1 MLPFLQT
8 VYFGHLFHEL
18 THKIDLFLCLHG
30 FKRLKLQFCEA
41 NVGFDVNISARVPSL
56 VVQPPGR
63 LDEVVGVEDG
73 ELLPGPD
80 LPEREVEELVP
91 LVVSHQVL
99 GVLARRRLH
108 EPHPV
113 CRLGVHSPVI
123 LRVVRAEP
131 SEINEYY
138 QPDPC
143 TKYQ

>member
-18 THKIDLFLCLHG
+18 THKIDLFHCLHG
-30 FKRLKLQFCEA
+30 FKRLKLQFSEA
-41 NVGFDVNISARVPSL
+41 NIGFDVNISARVPTL
-56 VVQPPGR
+56 VVQPPGC

-73 ELLPGPD
+73 ELLPSPD

-99 GVLARRRLH
+99 GVLAHRRLH

-113 CRLGVHSPVI
+113 RRLAVHSPVI

-131 SEINEYY
+131 
-138 QPDPC
+138 
-143 TKYQ
+143 

>member
-18 THKIDLFLCLHG
+18 THKIDLFHYLHG
-30 FKRLKLQFCEA
+30 FKWLKLQFSEA
-41 NVGFDVNISARVPSL
+41 NIGFDVNISARVPTF

-63 LDEVVGVEDG
+63 LDKVVGVEDG
-73 ELLPGPD
+73 ELLPSPD

-99 GVLARRRLH
+99 GVLAHRRLH

-113 CRLGVHSPVI
+113 RRLAVHSPVI

-131 SEINEYY
+131 KEINDYY
-138 QPDPC
+138 
-143 TKYQ
+143 

>member
-18 THKIDLFLCLHG
+18 THKIDLFHCLHG
-30 FKRLKLQFCEA
+30 FKRLKLKFCEA
-41 NVGFDVNISARVPSL
+41 NIGFDVNISSRVPTL

-73 ELLPGPD
+73 ELLPSPD
-80 LPEREVEELVP
+80 LPEREIEELVP

-99 GVLARRRLH
+99 GVLAHRRLH

-113 CRLGVHSPVI
+113 RRLAVHSPVI

-131 SEINEYY
+131 
-138 QPDPC
+138 
-143 TKYQ
+143 